1 MLNFRLLNRLLC
13 LLFGVLFFLPGV
25 GFCRSFIEDF
35 PVTEQT
41 ISWSGDEL
49 RKLGDSDQDFLK
61 KAYLLVL
68 GRNPKEEELEA
79 QAERSFQ
86 DNEARAMFI
95 QSLCCLSEF
104 SETHL
109 VKLQEDEQYSL
120 LKAAFLQFLR
130 REPTPMETHKCMW
143 ALRRGEFFLQEISEG
158 QSREQTSEGLPANC
172 LNGILQRLDE
182 FVGLSD
188 IELLKT
194 LFNEKFGREP
204 TLYEYA
210 FHLGGMPYGLT
221 SRSSLIT
228 TIRLLTTDN
237 PQGTQKKLQ
246 KAFDQVQGWFQRYQN
261 TDPGP
266 EDCMTFVGAIYYGQL
281 PPEEVEA
288 RIAGKSASMPESGP
302 QNWKKDLFF
311 GNQPSFRI
319 EFDMEVEDLATGRPV
334 DVEVFKLSGGAS
346 LLIKVVTG
354 KEGLVYDINLQ
365 GKSVCYRP
373 AAGSHRFRVEWAGT
387 ETGDGAYMGRLGVH
401 FDGTEV
407 VVNDIPQYP
416 AVGFIGLEKTQE
428 KDGKLVIVSWIP
440 VSGL

>member
-1 MLNFRLLNRLLC
+1 MWNSNLLSRILF
-13 LLFGVLFFLPGV
+13 LLFGVLFILPGA
-25 GFCRSFIEDF
+25 GFSRSFIEDF

-41 ISWSGDEL
+41 ISWSGEEL
-49 RKLGDSDQDFLK
+49 RALGDSDQDFLK
-61 KAYLLVL
+61 KAYLLVF

-79 QAERSFQ
+79 QAEKSFQ
-86 DNEARAMFI
+86 ENEARAIFI
-95 QSLCCLSEF
+95 QSLCCLPEF
-104 SETHL
+104 SESHL
-109 VKLQEDEQYSL
+109 VKLQEDEQYPL
-120 LKAAFLQFLR
+120 LKAVFLQFLR
-130 REPTPMETHKCMW
+130 REPTPMEIHKCMW
-143 ALRRGEFFLQEISEG
+143 AIRKGEFFLQEIPEG
-158 QSREQTSEGLPANC
+158 QSREQTPEGLPANC

-182 FVGLSD
+182 FAGLSD
-188 IELLKT
+188 VELLKT
-194 LFNEKFGREP
+194 LFGERFGREP

-210 FHLGGMPYGLT
+210 FHLGGLPYGLT

-228 TIRLLTTDN
+228 TVRLLTSDN

-246 KAFDQVQGWFQRYQN
+246 SAYDQVQGWFQHYQN

-266 EDCMTFVGAIYYGQL
+266 EDCMNFVGAIYYGQL

-288 RIAGKSASMPESGP
+288 RIAGKSANMPESGP

-319 EFDMEVEDLATGRPV
+319 EFDMEVEDLAAGRPV

-346 LLIKVVTG
+346 LLLKVVTG
-354 KEGLVYDINLQ
+354 KEGLVYEINLQ

-373 AAGSHRFRVEWAGT
+373 AVGSHRFRVEWAGT
-387 ETGDGAYMGRLGVH
+387 ETGDGAYMGRMGVY

-416 AVGFIGLEKTQE
+416 AVGFIGLEKPQKEDE
-428 KDGKLVIVSWIP
+428 KRVIVSWNP
-440 VSGL
+440 VSEF